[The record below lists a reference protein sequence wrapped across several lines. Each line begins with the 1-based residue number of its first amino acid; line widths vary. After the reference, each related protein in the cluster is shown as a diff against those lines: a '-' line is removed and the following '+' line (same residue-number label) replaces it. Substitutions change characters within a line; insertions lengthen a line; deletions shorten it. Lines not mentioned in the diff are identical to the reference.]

1 MKKRLAA
8 ATLAASVIFSL
19 GTTAFADGPVVL
31 TDDVSVENA
40 TLKTAVGSTEDAGE
54 KTTKEQALEEENNGQ
69 ENADTDESGIMLL
82 SADEMNTRM
91 TAGKVPS
98 TQYDKADNSVYVYA
112 QIINDTN
119 HWFRVNTNG
128 WVTLGAIKVEGVP
141 KATLNGNAEPYKEKV
156 LEALKIN
163 GSYDISA
170 LTDQFDYTAQAYS
183 NETPEQKAAWMKQAA
198 VLFPAITYEG
208 STGSTTFG
216 LKIDNGATD
225 YVAAGTDYTWHLD
238 GYIDLENFAL
248 VDVEFY
254 QKQDD
259 SSYGEKVEGQVLRTS
274 DIKATDIV
282 VTPSEWANQYEDY
295 ALVKAEVVQGSATDP
310 MTSATGDGLNK
321 PVTLQAQNNYT
332 VKLYYDPLE
341 KIEVTYKF
349 NYDNSP
355 ADVKEKFVAGS
366 KVTVT
371 QPDPEREDYIFTG
384 WKIEGSDKKYKSGD
398 EVVDSASTDIT
409 LVAQWTAKE
418 GYFGYFL
425 SSEDATW
432 GTSGTPTG
440 IVSYKDSKKKTKYK
454 EERVVAKGD
463 TTTVT
468 TVTPEWAGQT
478 FLGWG
483 DKLRKATGLADQKA
497 AIREAGSTLKYY
509 YENGEA
515 YTLDALWGSLSME
528 GASKVYDG
536 QPLAVKAASFALNNV
551 TLADTYENQ
560 YKEFLKYN
568 SPIQYSI
575 DGKNWVNNPADIEL
589 INAGSYTVYAKQK
602 VIVTLTDLT
611 SGAVENETRE
621 VVGQATYT
629 ITPRDVTLTSGNAT
643 KEYDG
648 KPLTNDTV
656 AAQGFV
662 NGEGATYNVTGT
674 QTEVGS
680 SENNFTYTL
689 NSDTKASNYNITTQ
703 CGTLTVTE
711 KTTPD
716 PVDPKPN
723 PDTTPTPTPM
733 PVVTPA
739 PTAAPSTDDTT
750 PENTATP
757 APTATAAPTATPAP
771 APTAAPAAARAA
783 TTIPQTGDNFP
794 AVALVLVMLAAIVGL
809 GITVVLR
816 TDKKK

>member
-40 TLKTAVGSTEDAGE
+40 TLKTAAGSTEDAGE

-69 ENADTDESGIMLL
+69 ENADTDESEIMLL

-119 HWFRVNTNG
+119 HWFRVNTKG
-128 WVTLGAIKVEGVP
+128 WVTLGAIKVEGLP
-141 KATLNGNAEPYKEKV
+141 KAEQNGNAEPYKDQV

-170 LTDQFDYTAQAYS
+170 LTDQFDYSAQVYNKATT
-183 NETPEQKAAWMKQAA
+183 EEKAAWMKQAA

-216 LKIDNGATD
+216 LKTDDGATD
-225 YVAAGTDYTWHLD
+225 YVANGTPAWHLD
-238 GYIDLENFAL
+238 GYIDLKKFAL

-254 QKQDD
+254 QKQDND
-259 SSYGEKVEGQVLRTS
+259 SYGDKVEGQVLRTS
-274 DIKATDIV
+274 DINAIDIV

-295 ALVKAEVVQGSATDP
+295 ALVKAEVAQGSASDP
-310 MTSATGDGLNK
+310 TTCVTGDALNT
-321 PVTLQAQNNYT
+321 PVTLQAQKNYT
-332 VKLYYDPLE
+332 VKLYYDPQ
-341 KIEVTYKF
+341 ITVTYDF
-349 NYDNSP
+349 NYKGSTSVTDKVTV
-355 ADVKEKFVAGS
+355 ADE
-366 KVTVT
+366 VTVT

-398 EVVDSASTDIT
+398 KVVDSASTDII

-432 GTSGTPTG
+432 GTGGTPTG
-440 IVSYKDSKKKTKYK
+440 IVSYKDSKTGKTKYK
-454 EERVVAKGD
+454 EERVIAKGD

-483 DKLRKATGLADQKA
+483 DKLRRATGLADQKA

-575 DGKNWVNNPADIEL
+575 DGKNWANNPADIEL
-589 INAGSYTVYAKQK
+589 INAGTYTVYAKQK

-629 ITPRDVTLTSGNAT
+629 ITPRPVTLTSGSAT

-648 KPLTNDTV
+648 TPLTNDTV
-656 AAQGFV
+656 TAKGFV
-662 NGEGATYNVTGT
+662 KGEGATYNVTGT
-674 QTEVGS
+674 QTQVGS
-680 SENNFTYTL
+680 SENVFTYTL
-689 NSDTKASNYNITTQ
+689 NNNTKADNYNITTKY
-703 CGTLTVTE
+703 GTLTVT
-711 KTTPD
+711 KNTTPT
-716 PVDPKPN
+716 PE
-723 PDTTPTPTPM
+723 TTPTPTPTPT